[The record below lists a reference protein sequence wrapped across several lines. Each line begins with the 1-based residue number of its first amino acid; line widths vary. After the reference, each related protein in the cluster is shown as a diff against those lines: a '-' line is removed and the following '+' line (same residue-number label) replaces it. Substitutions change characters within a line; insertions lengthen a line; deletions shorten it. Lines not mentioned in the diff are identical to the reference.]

1 MVLST
6 TRHWHRGAAF
16 PMREPA
22 QARLVVHSS
31 ALWPRHATSSQE
43 RVESNHFATAG
54 KSHARLH
61 QHSPWCGRA
70 LALFP
75 METRPTDT
83 GGGRGYSPRSRTS
96 ITPTGRAPQSTIAC
110 CLGASSHS
118 TEVLSDS
125 LAWRRVVQSCSALP
139 SEALP
144 GRGEPAQRTLTVPKH
159 QRKRYEQILITRAT
173 SVNDSRF
180 V

>member
-1 MVLST
+1 MPPPKTFPTRAAAIVSIEHRASTTTPAMVLST

-83 GGGRGYSPRSRTS
+83 HAADVGTVPEVEPASLQRAELHSPPLLVAWGHHRIAPRS
-96 ITPTGRAPQSTIAC
+96 
-110 CLGASSHS
+110 CLTALHGAVSYNPALLCH
-118 TEVLSDS
+118 L
-125 LAWRRVVQSCSALP
+125 RRCPA
-139 SEALP
+139 EANQ
-144 GRGEPAQRTLTVPKH
+144 RNEP
-159 QRKRYEQILITRAT
+159 
-173 SVNDSRF
+173 
-180 V
+180 